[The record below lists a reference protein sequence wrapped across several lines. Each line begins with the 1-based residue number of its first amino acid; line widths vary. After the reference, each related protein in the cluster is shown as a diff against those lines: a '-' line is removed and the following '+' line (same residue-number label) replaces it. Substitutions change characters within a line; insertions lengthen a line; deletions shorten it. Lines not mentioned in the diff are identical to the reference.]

1 LIPEPGRDSR
11 VLIRFSKLVAQ
22 NVAEVVWHKTQQTA
36 ARDDGTLD
44 FRVTVSGINEISWWI
59 LGYGDEAEVL
69 EPPALRRLVAERAAR
84 MAQRYRA
91 LP

>member
-1 LIPEPGRDSR
+1 LFRDLNLLRQAGVPLSFDER
-11 VLIRFSKLVAQ
+11 
-22 NVAEVVWHKTQQTA
+22 QQTA